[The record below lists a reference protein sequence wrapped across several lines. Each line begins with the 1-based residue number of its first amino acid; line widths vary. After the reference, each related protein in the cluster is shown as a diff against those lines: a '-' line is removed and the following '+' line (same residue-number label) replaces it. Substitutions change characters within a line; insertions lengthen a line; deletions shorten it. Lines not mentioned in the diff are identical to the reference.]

1 MDYLELFEDVDS
13 ALHAGEGE
21 STSALAVAEGES
33 TSALVPVAASSVQR
47 MDDGRL
53 VQVVGLG
60 QARKNKGAAGLNSRG
75 TADER
80 KQWSLRLHLAK
91 ARKARYRDELYTLDL
106 LSSLQRVSKSD
117 RKIRIKRD
125 RQGKIVGSQGLIKTA
140 SSFKLLFGNDR
151 KSGKRIVGRN
161 AQGLAMGASPST
173 VASMRAVC
181 MGAIMAKQAN
191 TLAKIYRLCLKQR
204 PQVAAIRQAWD
215 ETSQVI
221 TVKGAKGSWQVI
233 VVKQSLVRICSS
245 LE

>member
-1 MDYLELFEDVDS
+1 
-13 ALHAGEGE
+13 
-21 STSALAVAEGES
+21 
-33 TSALVPVAASSVQR
+33 

-140 SSFKLLFGNDR
+140 SSFKLLLATIGNLAR
-151 KSGKRIVGRN
+151 
-161 AQGLAMGASPST
+161 GLWGATLRGWPWVRVLPQWPACVLCAWVPLWPS
-173 VASMRAVC
+173 
-181 MGAIMAKQAN
+181 
-191 TLAKIYRLCLKQR
+191 R
-204 PQVAAIRQAWD
+204 PTRWLRSTAFA
-215 ETSQVI
+215 
-221 TVKGAKGSWQVI
+221 
-233 VVKQSLVRICSS
+233 
-245 LE
+245 